1 MEKILSRSRIHRDR
15 FGVIHLSNHT
25 NRHGYVQFLRILH
38 LRRKTSEQCV
48 RYVSILLQRRRA
60 FRRVCVFL
68 LPQQIFSEEEKTR
81 RRKPSSRKRGAIIR
95 FHRSNPTKATPPPNG
110 TIKNEHLPPRRHRRR
125 RLPTRALVRPLPS
138 SSSQPARQRHQSSNP
153 TLSSGTRSILRL
165 PVCVHAHRHPLRR
178 RRRKVRKQRSILLL
192 HLGLLR
198 GPLVHFCRVHRR
210 RYRREME
217 NRRLGQTKDRYDVHH
232 RTQLESSEKFCLLVR
247 VLKTL
252 GHRLDAFVAQ
262 VYPGVFVLGRGRGR
276 GRRR

>member
-1 MEKILSRSRIHRDR
+1 MRRRRSTTTTTTTTIITTIKSKKWPWRRFFSRSRIHRDR

-48 RYVSILLQRRRA
+48 RYVSILLQRQCRFSARLC
-60 FRRVCVFL
+60 FSFFHNKYLVKKKKRDDEN
-68 LPQQIFSEEEKTR
+68 LPPGREELSSDSTAQIQQ
-81 RRKPSSRKRGAIIR
+81 
-95 FHRSNPTKATPPPNG
+95 KATPPPNG
-110 TIKNEHLPPRRHRRR
+110 TIKNEHLPPRRHRTR

-198 GPLVHFCRVHRR
+198 GPLVHF
-210 RYRREME
+210 
-217 NRRLGQTKDRYDVHH
+217 LPG
-232 RTQLESSEKFCLLVR
+232 SSPPISSRDGK
-247 VLKTL
+247 
-252 GHRLDAFVAQ
+252 
-262 VYPGVFVLGRGRGR
+262 
-276 GRRR
+276 